1 MSDMHTFA
9 SKIATAAKRA
19 DTLRSAIAWMESNDR
34 TEILREPTITVHQ
47 HWGSGVEGY
56 GPAMHLVSAL
66 IISTIEGTAKTAL
79 ADARKELAE
88 IEDMFSRFTEK
99 ENAP

>member
-19 DTLRSAIAWMESNDR
+19 DTLRTAIAWMESNDR
-34 TEILREPTITVHQ
+34 TEILREPVITVHQ
-47 HWGSGVEGY
+47 QWGSGAEGF
-56 GPAMHLVSAL
+56 GPAMHLISAK
-66 IISTIEGTAKTAL
+66 IIRAIEETAKATL
-79 ADARKELAE
+79 VDAKKELAE
-88 IEDMFSRFTEK
+88 IEAMFSRFTEQ